1 MQATE
6 ASQADEWAVGV
17 THEDVPGQ
25 ICPQMR
31 LMAPAPDKPTSPQWP
46 LPPKSL
52 WIKSACPLP
61 HDE

>member
-31 LMAPAPDKPTSPQWP
+31 LMAPAPDKPTSPQ
-46 LPPKSL
+46 
-52 WIKSACPLP
+52 
-61 HDE
+61 